1 MPAHIAVLLEKGA
14 RRSPSVDEIDQIIA
28 RDEGLLWLDIEQP
41 NEHDIALLQREFG
54 FHPLA
59 LEDVQKA
66 HQRPKLDRYDHYFF
80 FVFYAVRLTEGAPLQ
95 FQEIDFFIGKNY
107 LVTIHRAPCPEL
119 ASIAERWQQ
128 QAEMNPHLSHLALLL
143 YTILDTFF
151 DQYFTLLDR
160 LAEQAEEIEEA
171 IIASANNAVLGDL
184 FRLRKTLL
192 TLRRILAP
200 ERDALNA
207 FLRFD
212 DNLFGDDAMLY
223 FQDLYDH
230 VLRILDT
237 VDTYRDLLAGM
248 LEAHLSVTSNQ
259 LNQVMRTLTA
269 WSIILMTLA
278 LIAGIYGMNFK
289 NMPELNLWWG
299 YYAVLAGMAILG
311 IGLFA
316 LFRHIRWL

>member
-1 MPAHIAVLLEKGA
+1 
-14 RRSPSVDEIDQIIA
+14 
-28 RDEGLLWLDIEQP
+28 
-41 NEHDIALLQREFG
+41 
-54 FHPLA
+54 
-59 LEDVQKA
+59 
-66 HQRPKLDRYDHYFF
+66 
-80 FVFYAVRLTEGAPLQ
+80 
-95 FQEIDFFIGKNY
+95 
-107 LVTIHRAPCPEL
+107 
-119 ASIAERWQQ
+119 
-128 QAEMNPHLSHLALLL
+128 
-143 YTILDTFF
+143 
-151 DQYFTLLDR
+151 
-160 LAEQAEEIEEA
+160 
-171 IIASANNAVLGDL
+171 
-184 FRLRKTLL
+184 
-192 TLRRILAP
+192 
-200 ERDALNA
+200 
-207 FLRFD
+207 
-212 DNLFGDDAMLY
+212 MLY

-299 YYAVLAGMAILG
+299 YYAVLAGMAVLV